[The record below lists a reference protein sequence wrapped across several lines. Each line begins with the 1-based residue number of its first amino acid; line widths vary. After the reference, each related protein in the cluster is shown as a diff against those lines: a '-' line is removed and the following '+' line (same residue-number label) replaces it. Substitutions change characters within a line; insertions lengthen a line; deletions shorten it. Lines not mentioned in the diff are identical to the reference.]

1 MSERTGIPRN
11 EAGQPPTRSAK
22 ETEERLEEKERA
34 QRGGANKDRTDK
46 QIDEVHSKA

>member
-11 EAGQPPTRSAK
+11 EEGQPPTRNPK

-34 QRGGANKDRTDK
+34 QRGRANQDHTEE
-46 QIDEVHSKA
+46 QIDKVRSKA